1 MRRMREGL
9 YRLELAALIILKLIN
24 VLVDNRDTREI
35 EVEGV
40 DIPQIGV
47 PGYSGVQLDK
57 AAETPM
63 SR

>member
-1 MRRMREGL
+1 L
-9 YRLELAALIILKLIN
+9 SLAALIILKLIN